1 MKIRKLQTLNEAV
14 AKISDTD
21 QGVVGIVFAD
31 AIRETAAKK
40 EKIEKAMA
48 ERNIEMPNEDR
59 FAHKKID
66 STKEMKKMKLAES
79 LFTEWFDADEE
90 KETFVQPNLILEEGQ
105 YQFDDET
112 GNIIVNKAIFDD
124 YMEGKKLNVK
134 FVDEEGEDIFCYK
147 MISENDDSI
156 TMEYVS
162 EAIPGI
168 DEEIADCQKYPVEK
182 PEAKDSEF
190 ISADD
195 KQPKDKV
202 KAKDTG
208 FVSAEDKQPEKAA
221 MKESFTNY
229 DKTIDRI
236 KTIFA
241 QKDWSKVKKDTE
253 KSDAGKKQIKAYFNN
268 NGLTAYANLLDK
280 VTIYLTGD
288 PNVIGYAKPDD
299 NSITLNRELDIRSV
313 ADIVKHELD
322 NLNKNGLK
330 ESKETNW
337 DKLKKKYPQLDRN
350 ANNNNNQPTILSVD
364 AVIDKVQ
371 NITDKDL
378 LKKISDLIDRE
389 FAQDSVK
396 DVEVKS
402 DTTSQSQST
411 ETNRK
416 KLMKKFSN
424 LNIKESFTN
433 WDSPESRIERYE
445 TDLPELLAT
454 MHDSYMQGRLAAE
467 DYAQALKVAYDALDS
482 VPQIDEALED
492 SQRYPIEKP
501 KAKDSQFIS
510 KEDKQPTIGDAKD
523 SQFISAGDKDVE
535 KAFGEKRLGESL
547 DQPLNEEVV
556 YKYKAERD
564 PLGEIIQVELTE
576 GEWGYREEN
585 GKQTATRLPSANYR
599 DDKIGANW
607 DKDDRYAITVLGSDA
622 EQLQSA
628 IDIATKYNKEYK
640 IEKLSSPI
648 KGDTVRL
655 WIYVDEDK
663 DFDNPYKGDSDIVD
677 MKKAPKKVIY
687 ADEDVVGTVEENLT
701 SEQKFPVE
709 SPIAEELE
717 PLNEITIFAE
727 GLANFEP
734 VGLVAEETWAKINE
748 NNKIATLEFMLE
760 DMYPNGISQSELNSL
775 LENDSKWLLDMLNI
789 SGDESIEATG
799 MLDGNLPANE
809 IDDDFGFND

>member
-1 MKIRKLQTLNEAV
+1 MKIKKLQTLNEAV

-31 AIRETAAKK
+31 AVREAAAKK
-40 EKIEKAMA
+40 EKIEKAMVD
-48 ERNIEMPNEDR
+48 RKIEMPNEDR
-59 FAHKKID
+59 FAHKKVD

-90 KETFVQPNLILEEGQ
+90 KETFIQPNLILEEGQ

-112 GNIIVNKAIFDD
+112 GNITVNKAIFDD

-162 EAIPGI
+162 EGIPGI
-168 DEEIADCQKYPVEK
+168 DEEVADCQKYPVEK
-182 PEAKDSEF
+182 PEAKDSQF

-195 KQPKDKV
+195 KQPKDLE

-208 FVSAEDKQPEKAA
+208 FISAEDKQPNKAA
-221 MKESFTNY
+221 M
-229 DKTIDRI
+229 
-236 KTIFA
+236 
-241 QKDWSKVKKDTE
+241 TE
-253 KSDAGKKQIKAYFNN
+253 DFI
-268 NGLTAYANLLDK
+268 
-280 VTIYLTGD
+280 
-288 PNVIGYAKPDD
+288 
-299 NSITLNRELDIRSV
+299 
-313 ADIVKHELD
+313 
-322 NLNKNGLK
+322 
-330 ESKETNW
+330 
-337 DKLKKKYPQLDRN
+337 
-350 ANNNNNQPTILSVD
+350 
-364 AVIDKVQ
+364 
-371 NITDKDL
+371 
-378 LKKISDLIDRE
+378 
-389 FAQDSVK
+389 
-396 DVEVKS
+396 
-402 DTTSQSQST
+402 
-411 ETNRK
+411 
-416 KLMKKFSN
+416 
-424 LNIKESFTN
+424 N

-445 TDLPELLAT
+445 TDLPELMAT
-454 MHDSYMQGRLAAE
+454 MHDNYMQGRVAAE
-467 DYAQALKVAYDALDS
+467 DYAQALKIAYDALDS

-492 SQRYPIEKP
+492 SQRYPIEKA

-535 KAFGEKRLGESL
+535 KAFGEKKLGESL
-547 DQPLNEEVV
+547 LAEEAI
-556 YKYKAERD
+556 YKYKAERE

-607 DKDDRYAITVLGSDA
+607 DRDDRYAITVLGSDA

-640 IEKLSSPI
+640 IEKLSKPI
-648 KGDTVRL
+648 AGDTVRL
-655 WIYVDEDK
+655 WIYMDEDK
-663 DFDNPYKGDSDIVD
+663 DFDDPYKGESDIVD
-677 MKKAPKKVIY
+677 MNKAPKKVIY
-687 ADEDVVGTVEENLT
+687 DNISDSSDDDLAEAIE

-709 SPIAEELE
+709 SPISEELE
-717 PLNEITIFAE
+717 PLNEITVFAE

-734 VGLVAEETWAKINE
+734 VGLVAEQTWAKINGS
-748 NNKIATLEFMLE
+748 NKIATLEFMLE
-760 DMYPNGISQSELNSL
+760 DMYPNGISQSELNAL
-775 LENDSKWLLDMLNI
+775 LENDSKWVLDMLNI
-789 SGDESIEATG
+789 SGEQSIEATK
-799 MLDGNLPANE
+799 MPDGNLPANE